1 MKRTR
6 SFRWIAGT
14 ALLVATLS
22 FIGDAPLAV
31 SRGTPTP
38 AALGGPQT
46 GTGTTDV
53 TRSALPPPPIVPP
66 ARGGGSG

>member
-6 SFRWIAGT
+6 NFRWIAGA
-14 ALLVATLS
+14 ALLAAILS
-22 FIGDAPLAV
+22 FIGDAPLAA
-31 SRGTPTP
+31 SKGTPTP

-53 TRSALPPPPIVPP
+53 TRSALPPAPIVPP
-66 ARGGGSG
+66 AGSGGS